1 MIQQGLTPGVQH
13 GRNPDLGFESSL
25 SKLQERLAGRRK
37 EQLEERWPV
46 LPEQPVECVRQGE
59 DQMEIRDGQQRR
71 FLLFQPIYCP
81 GALALRTVTIAATVR
96 HEVLALTRG
105 AMEQLAAQ
113 RAGSAGC
120 QRAHGLPLMRGQ
132 AQGGRGGTGARFA

>member
-1 MIQQGLTPGVQH
+1 MIQQGMQH
-13 GRNPDLGFESSL
+13 GRNPDLCLESSL
-25 SKLQERLAGRRK
+25 SKLQECLAGRRE
-37 EQLEERWPV
+37 EQLEECWPV
-46 LPEQPVECVRQGE
+46 LPEQPLECVRQGE
-59 DQMEIRDGQQRR
+59 DQMEIRDGQQRP
-71 FLLFQPIYCP
+71 FLLLQPIYCP
-81 GALALRTVTIAATVR
+81 RALALRTVTIAATVR
-96 HEVLALTRG
+96 HEVLALTGG